1 MYVARFTAGQLSVLQ
16 YLSVGENYLSFLP
29 EVRELAAGGVQK
41 HRKLQPDSFSGDWVI
56 GGPWVTLR
64 ERQPKLTRPALWAC
78 SLLQSSGAWWIKMA
92 WNNFY
97 LAQIMSIENCPLSQ
111 IPTEIVSGGP
121 SLVIQVVIIY
131 LKHLLKLYWSF
142 SVFESARALQNH
154 VKTQSCQ
161 KKLENASQKS
171 TKFCWKVKEEEEL
184 WEEAAFEVVAVTVS
198 FGLFWLKVNAHKI

>member
-142 SVFESARALQNH
+142 LVFESARALQDH
-154 VKTQSCQ
+154 VNTHSCQ
-161 KKLENASQKS
+161 KRKNWTIGTHHSRSWWIYLMRKS
-171 TKFCWKVKEEEEL
+171 VRTRR
-184 WEEAAFEVVAVTVS
+184 
-198 FGLFWLKVNAHKI
+198 